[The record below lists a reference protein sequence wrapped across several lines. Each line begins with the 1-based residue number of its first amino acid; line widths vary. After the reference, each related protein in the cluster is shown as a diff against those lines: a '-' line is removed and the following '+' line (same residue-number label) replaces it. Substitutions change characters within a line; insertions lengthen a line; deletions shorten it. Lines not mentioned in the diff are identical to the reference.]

1 MHVKGVSIDPSGFS
15 APLLGLQ
22 PFDRSLKSEG
32 SILAPFS
39 YRKLLDFAWL
49 HYMLEGVGGRV
60 REMPYR

>member
-1 MHVKGVSIDPSGFS
+1 MHEKIKKHEKKLPFLYACKGC
-15 APLLGLQ
+15 
-22 PFDRSLKSEG
+22 E
-32 SILAPFS
+32 